1 MDMRPGLVRRAHQAE
16 RLTPSPIILPAEAM
30 AVTLL
35 ILVTALGLMIR
46 SGMTPAA
53 HNDRAHAGCGLDAR

>member
-1 MDMRPGLVRRAHQAE
+1 MDKRPGLVRGAQQAE

-35 ILVTALGLMIR
+35 VLVAALGLMIR

-53 HNDRAHAGCGLDAR
+53 HNDRAHAGCGSDVR

>member
-16 RLTPSPIILPAEAM
+16 RPTPSPIILSAEAI

-35 ILVTALGLMIR
+35 ILVVALGVMIR

-53 HNDRAHAGCGLDAR
+53 HNEWAHAGRELDAR

>member
-1 MDMRPGLVRRAHQAE
+1 MDVRPGSVRRAHQAE

-35 ILVTALGLMIR
+35 ILVVALGPMIR
-46 SGMTPAA
+46 SGMTPTA
-53 HNDRAHAGCGLDAR
+53 HNDWAHAGCGLDAR

>member
-1 MDMRPGLVRRAHQAE
+1 MDKRPGLVRGAQQAE
-16 RLTPSPIILPAEAM
+16 RLTPSPTILPAEAM

-35 ILVTALGLMIR
+35 ILVAALGLMIR
-46 SGMTPAA
+46 SGTAPAA

>member
-1 MDMRPGLVRRAHQAE
+1 MIMRPGFIRRAHQAE

-35 ILVTALGLMIR
+35 ILLVVLGLMIR

-53 HNDRAHAGCGLDAR
+53 HNDWARAGCGLNAL